1 MPASERSADL
11 RRLRGIVPSLNTP
24 FAADLSLDF
33 RSLRREV
40 EHVVGAGCR
49 GILAMAVAGEGPSLS
64 NAEFAAATVE
74 IVAANARRVPV
85 IVSVSA
91 PDFDMSRARAV
102 AAKAHGA
109 DALLYQPPPGTAVAE
124 LKVRLSVL
132 AEIGPGPIML
142 QDLDWH
148 GPGLSVDAI
157 VDLFQA
163 VPAFQSLKIETVP
176 AGPKYTQVLSAT
188 GGSLHVCGGWAVAQM
203 VDALTRGVHAFMPTE
218 FEAVYVTIYD
228 LFAAGK
234 REAALVLFEAMLPF
248 IVFANQHIDVSIR
261 FFKYLRQAAGIF
273 ETANCR
279 PPVPEL
285 DSHHME
291 EVRRLAAVRSA
302 VDEMAAC
309 LRKDHLGAL
318 GGAA

>member
-1 MPASERSADL
+1 MSAGEQSADL

-24 FAADLSLDF
+24 FGADLSLDLK
-33 RSLRREV
+33 SLRREV

-49 GILAMAVAGEGPSLS
+49 GILAMAVAGEGPSLT
-64 NAEFAAATVE
+64 NAEFAAATGE
-74 IVAANARRVPV
+74 IVVVNARRVPV

-102 AAKAHGA
+102 AAKEHGA
-109 DALLYQPPPGTAVAE
+109 DALLYQPPSGTGIAE
-124 LKVRLSVL
+124 LKARLSAL

-148 GPGLSVDAI
+148 GSGLPVDAI
-157 VDLFQA
+157 VELFHT

-188 GGSLHVCGGWAVAQM
+188 GGSLHVCGGWAVSQM

-218 FEAVYVTIYD
+218 FEVVYVTIYD
-228 LFAAGK
+228 LFAAGE
-234 REAALVLFEAMLPF
+234 REAALALFEAMLPF
-248 IVFANQHIDVSIR
+248 IAFSNQHIDVSIR

-279 PPVPEL
+279 SPVPEL
-285 DSHHME
+285 DSYHTDE
-291 EVRRLAAVRSA
+291 ARRLAAVRSTL
-302 VDEMAAC
+302 DDMAAR
-309 LRKDHLGAL
+309 LRTHHLGAAR
-318 GGAA
+318 GAV